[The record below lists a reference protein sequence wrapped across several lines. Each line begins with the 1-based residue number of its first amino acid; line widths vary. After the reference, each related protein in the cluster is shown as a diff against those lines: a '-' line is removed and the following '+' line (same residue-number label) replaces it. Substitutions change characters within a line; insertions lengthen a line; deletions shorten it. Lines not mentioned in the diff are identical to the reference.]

1 MSITQLT
8 GNLMMGVAPGPPA
21 TDISAWVT
29 RMTIQRTR
37 EGITVAGTLATG
49 VASTVA
55 GAEHDNLII
64 DFYSDL
70 SATAPFGLFET
81 AIQTPNAELLFSG
94 SLDPG
99 AVSAT
104 NPKWTGTAIILGV
117 DIGGTVGQLRGQS
130 QTFPIKGGTLIKAV
144 T

>member
-8 GNLMMGVAPGPPA
+8 GSLKMGVAPGPP
-21 TDISAWVT
+21 TNDVSQWVT
-29 RMTIQRTR
+29 RLTIQRTR

-70 SATAPFGLFET
+70 TAAGPFSLFET
-81 AIQTPNAELLFSG
+81 AIMTPNAELLFEG
-94 SLDPG
+94 TLDPDV
-99 AVSAT
+99 VSAT
-104 NPKWTGTAIILGV
+104 NPKWSGTAIILGV

-130 QTFPIKGGTLIKAV
+130 QTFPIKGGTLVKAV